1 MYLTSISCD
10 AGTEALFGSASS
22 CVPNPLPFFFFFPF
36 YYKIMFHLV
45 LIFTDCTFIFIW

>member
-22 CVPNPLPFFFFFPF
+22 CVPNPLPFFFSLLLQDNVSLGFDF
-36 YYKIMFHLV
+36 Y
-45 LIFTDCTFIFIW
+45 